1 MVRPETRQKDRMV
14 RPTAVATARV
24 VVAAI
29 PIWHTLGV
37 SRPAA

>member
-1 MVRPETRQKDRMV
+1 MDGPETRQKDRMV
-14 RPTAVATARV
+14 RPTAVGTARV

-37 SRPAA
+37 SRLAA